1 MGKDELLCS
10 LGIRTRGDYRKWAI
24 KNHPDKGGDTEVF
37 AKVTAAIGKRD
48 RVECEDE
55 TRTGAETGPH
65 GTDPP
70 PMPELKKQPKRA
82 RCVRSV
88 ENWSKIERHQRFD
101 KPGFNKARM
110 VKEMATYSPKMVAL
124 IEKIRALDR
133 QDSARGGQLHKHF
146 IYSDV
151 NFGGHGAKIIA
162 SALLAHGF
170 TPAFDNKGRLTT
182 PKKHASKETFAL
194 LSSTST
200 FDRTFNQKTVK
211 SIVNMYN
218 KRPSNVH
225 GDEVRFIVLDSGF
238 KEGIDLFDVKYAH
251 LFETPRTKADEAQAV
266 GRGTRSCGQTGLRFV
281 PNVGWTLHV
290 FTYFAKDTDGTPLF
304 ERFTEYDGVDFN
316 KQHFASALERTA
328 MYAAVDHDLN
338 ESIHTL
344 GSEQLR
350 IEAALKE
357 GGANKMRGCDASVK
371 CGKRSTTDVP
381 FTIALMKRLLPRPI
395 PNFDKMSAKEKRR
408 ALCETLRKDAEYCKR
423 VNEAFVKELSDDKK
437 QIELVKEDLSEM
449 RTRLKEDA
457 RSKATPSKAVVL
469 ASKDGATPS
478 KAVVASKARGEVVSS
493 RPKASAK
500 TAPKRKKSPKDMTF
514 EEHRAYVNRTF
525 AKYKYPPV
533 KIQDACKERPTDT
546 RLVKY
551 TESQEFITRYFVPGN
566 FMKGILVWHSV
577 GTGKTCTALSVKSFL
592 FDKQDYTVVWVT
604 RNTLR
609 EDLWKNMFERVCDHG
624 VREMIRDGVE
634 RTEVLR
640 KRIGMR
646 TKFLP
651 PMSYKQ
657 FSNMLKGKNALSERL
672 RADGR
677 KHPLEKTLVIVDE
690 AHKLYGDE
698 LPASERPDM
707 EAVEKAIHE
716 SPTAKV
722 VLMTG
727 TPFTKD
733 PMDFV
738 RLLNLTSDDALPEEY
753 GAFHREFL
761 RENEFTEA
769 GERAFRERVKG
780 RISYLNRTFDPRMF
794 ARPVFE
800 RVGVTISA
808 PDKASVERCEEEA
821 KTRRTACTEESNSKA
836 IAARKEVADP
846 KAGATKAERLRVERK
861 RVRIEKDLEKSL
873 RQCERTE
880 ERKIKACQK
889 AFKTESE
896 AYQSSKLAS
905 C

>member
-1 MGKDELLCS
+1 MVKDELLCS
-10 LGIRTRGDYRKWAI
+10 IGIRTRGDYRKWAI
-24 KNHPDKGGDTEVF
+24 KNHPDKGGDTELF
-37 AKVTAAIGKRD
+37 AKVTAAIGKRE

-55 TRTGAETGPH
+55 PITSAPVQHE
-65 GTDPP
+65 PP
-70 PMPELKKQPKRA
+70 PMPDLKKQPKRA

-101 KPGFNKARM
+101 KPGFNKARI

-124 IEKIRALDR
+124 VEKIRALDR
-133 QDSARGGQLHKHF
+133 LDSARGGTLHKHF

-170 TPAFDNKGRLTT
+170 SPAFDNKGRLAT

-211 SIVNMYN
+211 SIVGMYN
-218 KRPSNVH
+218 KRPTNVH

-238 KEGIDLFDVKYAH
+238 KEGIDLFDVKYVH

-304 ERFTEYDGVDFN
+304 DRFTEYDGVDFN
-316 KQHFASALERTA
+316 KQSFATGLERVA

-350 IEAALKE
+350 IEAALKK
-357 GGANKMRGCDASVK
+357 GGASKLRGCDASVK

-381 FTIALMKRLLPRPI
+381 FTIALMKRLLPHPI
-395 PNFDKMSAKEKRR
+395 PGFGKMSTKEKRR
-408 ALCETLRKDAEYCKR
+408 ALCDTLRKDTAYCKR
-423 VNEAFVKELSDDKK
+423 VNEAFVKELSDDNK
-437 QIELVKEDLSEM
+437 QIAIVKEELSEM
-449 RTRLKEDA
+449 RTLLKEDA
-457 RSKATPSKAVVL
+457 KPRKEDGKPRKEDAKPLEIVVSKR
-469 ASKDGATPS
+469 
-478 KAVVASKARGEVVSS
+478 RGEVVSRTNRS
-493 RPKASAK
+493 VVPSPKPS
-500 TAPKRKKSPKDMTF
+500 PKRKKSPKDMTF
-514 EEHRAYVNRTF
+514 EEHRAYVNKTF

-533 KIQDACKERPTDT
+533 KVQDACKERPTDT

-609 EDLWKNMFERVCDHG
+609 EDLWKNMYERVCDHG

-640 KRIGMR
+640 KRIAMR

-677 KHPLEKTLVIVDE
+677 KHPLDKTLVIVDE

-753 GAFHREFL
+753 AAFHREFL
-761 RENEFTEA
+761 RENDFTEA

-800 RVGVTISA
+800 RIGVTIST

-821 KTRRTACTEESNSKA
+821 KTKRTACSEESNSKA
-836 IAARKEVADP
+836 IAARKEVADL
-846 KAGATKAERLRVERK
+846 KADATKAERLRVERK

-880 ERKIKACQK
+880 ERRSKACQK